1 MSISHEREYAVAI
14 AFGIRTLGGA
24 FVFPVDI
31 EARLDDRERQILAR
45 MRRLRDLER
54 RRSRWKRP
62 VDRER
67 VADGAARADT
77 P

>member
-14 AFGIRTLGGA
+14 AFGIRTQGGA

-45 MRRLRDLER
+45 MGRLRDLDEEAT
-54 RRSRWKRP
+54 RS
-62 VDRER
+62 
-67 VADGAARADT
+67 ARATDAE
-77 P
+77 PS

>member
-1 MSISHEREYAVAI
+1 MPTSWAWQRIAVSISHERDYAVAI

-45 MRRLRDLER
+45 MGRLRELEA
-54 RRSRWKRP
+54 SA
-62 VDRER
+62 VGA
-67 VADGAARADT
+67 VAA
-77 P
+77 